1 MDSQTEHGHRHGNVN
16 LELLDT
22 NRGLLVIKV
31 TFFVLVVTAVVEGA
45 ITVLSGSAALFADT
59 VHGLSNAST
68 TLPLWIAFALGRKK
82 PTTQFPY
89 GYQRAE
95 DIAGIVILLFIAVT
109 ASVVGYESV
118 RKLIDRT
125 EPSNIPWAMVAGGLG
140 FVANEAIA
148 QYRIRVGRQIGS
160 AALVADGQHARVDG
174 LGSLA
179 VVIGLLAVVLGV
191 PEADP
196 VAGLVITGLI
206 VYLLVREAGPVVVSR
221 VMDRIDPDVIPEI
234 QKIVSGVPEVL
245 AAYDI
250 RARWAG
256 HRLLAELS
264 IGVDPALTIAEGH
277 GIAEEVQHS
286 LLHSMPKLQD
296 CTIHVEPFD
305 AGEAP
310 HHDIIAHHFHED
322 EEHHEPH

>member
-1 MDSQTEHGHRHGNVN
+1 MDPPIEHGHRHVN

-22 NRGLLVIKV
+22 DRGLWVIKV
-31 TFFVLVVTAVVEGA
+31 TFFALVATAVVEGA
-45 ITVLSGSAALFADT
+45 ITILSGSVALFADT
-59 VHGLSNAST
+59 VHGLSNAFT
-68 TLPLWIAFALGRKK
+68 TLPLWIAFALGRKR

-95 DIAGIVILLFIAVT
+95 DVAGIVILLFIAVS
-109 ASVVGYESV
+109 AAFVGYESV
-118 RKLIDRT
+118 RKLIDNQ
-125 EPSNIPWAMVAGGLG
+125 EPSNIPWAMAAGALG
-140 FVANEAIA
+140 FVVNEAIA
-148 QYRIRVGRQIGS
+148 QYRIRVGKQIGS

-174 LGSLA
+174 LGSIA
-179 VVIGLLAVVLGV
+179 VVIGLMAVLLGV

-206 VYLLVREAGPVVVSR
+206 VYLLLREAGPVVMSR
-221 VMDRIDPDVIPEI
+221 VMDRIDPDVIPEVRHI
-234 QKIVSGVPEVL
+234 ASDVPGVL

-264 IGVDPALTIAEGH
+264 IGVDPGLTIAQGH
-277 GIAEEVQHS
+277 GIAEEVQHG

-296 CTIHVEPFD
+296 CTIHVEPFK

-310 HHDIIAHHFHED
+310 AHDIIAHHFHESSDPD
-322 EEHHEPH
+322 ESN